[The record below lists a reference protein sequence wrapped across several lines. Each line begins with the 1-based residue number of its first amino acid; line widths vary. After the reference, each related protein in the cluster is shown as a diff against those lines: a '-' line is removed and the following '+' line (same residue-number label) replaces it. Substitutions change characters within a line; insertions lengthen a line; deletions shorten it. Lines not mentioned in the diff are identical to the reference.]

1 MRSIM
6 SDDIGEG
13 GLIDVCGVSLA
24 ELLDEMDESALE
36 HALRQIL
43 ASSDERERHNFQA
56 II

>member
-1 MRSIM
+1 M